1 LNELLFAVRAS
12 QLDILFL
19 LDKQPVY
26 SKFRFIYKPKTII
39 MKRLLF
45 VCLLFIVINSLAQ
58 NDSSVIISTP
68 RPAEFTNTKVFYS
81 QKAINSKTVE
91 VHPKGILDFSI
102 DHYFGDIAGDAGGP
116 KHGFFGLDAIKDV
129 RIGFQLGLS
138 DRLNIIFARAKG
150 SGPVTN
156 QYEWGLKYQALR
168 QKDNDPTHPLSLT
181 FFANDVLSAMRSTG
195 DSSSHFENAFEDFG
209 SRHSQVVQVLVA
221 RKFGKVSLQL
231 NPLYL
236 HTNNVLP
243 YDQENLLAVGGAIRW
258 PLSKKFVLIADYFH
272 TFRSQ
277 SSIDSF
283 ASRGIG
289 FHDPFGIGF
298 EIITEGH
305 VFHLNFT
312 NATDILENRF
322 IRGTTSS
329 WGEGQFRWAFTLTR
343 NFVVFRDKKAKG
355 K

>member
-1 LNELLFAVRAS
+1 
-12 QLDILFL
+12 
-19 LDKQPVY
+19 
-26 SKFRFIYKPKTII
+26 
-39 MKRLLF
+39 MKRSLF
-45 VCLLFIVINSLAQ
+45 FALLFIVINSLAQ
-58 NDSSVIISTP
+58 EDTTIIKTP
-68 RPAEFTNTKVFYS
+68 TKAEFTNTKVFYS
-81 QKAINSKTVE
+81 QKAINTKTVE
-91 VHPKGILDFSI
+91 VHPKGIMDFSI

-129 RIGFQLGLS
+129 RIGFQIGLS

-181 FFANDVLSAMRSTG
+181 FFANDVLSAMRSLG
-195 DSSSHFENAFEDFG
+195 DTSSHLENSFEDFG
-209 SRHSQVVQVLVA
+209 SRHSQVVQALVA

-231 NPLYL
+231 NPIYL
-236 HTNNVLP
+236 HTNYVEPNA
-243 YDQENLLAVGGAIRW
+243 QENLFAMGGAMRW
-258 PLSKKFVLIADYFH
+258 PLSKKIILIADYFH

-277 SSIDSF
+277 NSIDSF
-283 ASRGIG
+283 ASKGIG

-312 NATDILENRF
+312 NVTDILENRF

-329 WGEGQFRWAFTLTR
+329 WGDGEFRWAFTLSR
-343 NFVVFRDKKAKG
+343 NFVLFKPKRAK
-355 K
+355 

>member
-1 LNELLFAVRAS
+1 
-12 QLDILFL
+12 
-19 LDKQPVY
+19 
-26 SKFRFIYKPKTII
+26 

-45 VCLLFIVINSLAQ
+45 VAFLFSFINSLGQ
-58 NDSSVIISTP
+58 VDSSIIISTP
-68 RPAEFTNTKVFYS
+68 RKAEATATKVFYS
-81 QKAINSKTVE
+81 QKVINSKSVE
-91 VHPKGILDFSI
+91 VHRKGIMEFSI
-102 DHYFGDIAGDAGGP
+102 DHYFGDIAGDNGGVR
-116 KHGFFGLDAIKDV
+116 HGFFGLDGIKDV

-138 DRLNIIFARAKG
+138 DRLNVIFARAKG
-150 SGPVTN
+150 SGFVTN
-156 QYEWGLKYQALR
+156 QWEWGLKYQALK
-168 QKDNDPTHPLSLT
+168 QKDNDPSHPLSLT
-181 FFANDVLSAMRSTG
+181 IFANDVLSAMKAT
-195 DSSSHFENAFEDFG
+195 DTALHLENSFEDFG

-221 RKFGKVSLQL
+221 RKFGKLSLQL

-236 HTNNVLP
+236 HTNYIEP
-243 YDQENLLAVGGAIRW
+243 GAQENLFAVGGALRL
-258 PLSKKFVLIADYFH
+258 PLSKKFVLLADYFH

-277 SSIDSF
+277 SSIDFF
-283 ASRGIG
+283 ASKGIG

-329 WGEGQFRWAFTLTR
+329 WGDGEFRWAFTLSR

>member
-1 LNELLFAVRAS
+1 
-12 QLDILFL
+12 
-19 LDKQPVY
+19 
-26 SKFRFIYKPKTII
+26 
-39 MKRLLF
+39 MKRSLFVALLF
-45 VCLLFIVINSLAQ
+45 VCINSLGQ
-58 NDSSVIISTP
+58 NDSSVIIKTP
-68 RPAEFTNTKVFYS
+68 LPTEFINTKVFYA
-81 QKAINSKTVE
+81 QKVINSKSVE
-91 VHPKGILDFSI
+91 VHPKGIMDFSI

-116 KHGFFGLDAIKDV
+116 KHGFFGLDAIQDV

-150 SGPVTN
+150 SGSVTN

-181 FFANDVLSAMRSTG
+181 FFANDVISAKKRNRSKGLDTLE
-195 DSSSHFENAFEDFG
+195 DAFKDFG
-209 SRHSQVVQVLVA
+209 DRHSQVVQVLVA

-231 NPLYL
+231 NPIYL
-236 HTNNVLP
+236 HTNYVQMNA
-243 YDQENLLAVGGAIRW
+243 QENLFAIGGAIRW
-258 PLSKKFVLIADYFH
+258 PLSKKFVLLADYFH

-283 ASRGIG
+283 ASHGIG

-322 IRGTTSS
+322 IRATTSY
-329 WGEGQFRWAFTLTR
+329 WADGQFRWAFTLTR
-343 NFVVFRDKKAKG
+343 NFVVFRDKKAKA

>member
-1 LNELLFAVRAS
+1 
-12 QLDILFL
+12 
-19 LDKQPVY
+19 
-26 SKFRFIYKPKTII
+26 

-45 VCLLFIVINSLAQ
+45 VVLLFTCINSLCQ
-58 NDSSVIISTP
+58 ETTIIKTP
-68 RPAEFTNTKVFYS
+68 TEPEFTNTKVFYA
-81 QKAINSKTVE
+81 QKVINSKSVE
-91 VHPKGILDFSI
+91 VHLKGIMDFSI
-102 DHYFGDIAGDAGGP
+102 DHYFGDIAGDNGGVR
-116 KHGFFGLDAIKDV
+116 HGFFGLDAIKDV

-138 DRLNIIFARAKG
+138 DRLNVIFARAKG
-150 SGPVTN
+150 SGFVTN
-156 QYEWGLKYQALR
+156 QWEWGLKYQALR
-168 QKDNDPTHPLSLT
+168 QKDNDPGHPLSLT
-181 FFANDVLSAMRSTG
+181 IFANDVLSSMKAT
-195 DSSSHFENAFEDFG
+195 DTALHLENSFEDFG

-221 RKFGKVSLQL
+221 RKFGKLSLQL

-236 HTNNVLP
+236 HTNYVEP
-243 YDQENLLAVGGAIRW
+243 GAQENLFAVGGALRL
-258 PLSKKFVLIADYFH
+258 PLSKKFVLLADYFH

-277 SSIDSF
+277 ESIDFFGSK
-283 ASRGIG
+283 GIG

-329 WGEGQFRWAFTLTR
+329 WGDGEFRWAFTLTR
-343 NFVVFRDKKAKG
+343 NFVVFRDKKTKG

>member
-1 LNELLFAVRAS
+1 
-12 QLDILFL
+12 
-19 LDKQPVY
+19 
-26 SKFRFIYKPKTII
+26 

-45 VCLLFIVINSLAQ
+45 VVLLFTVINSSGQ
-58 NDSSVIISTP
+58 VDSSIIISTP
-68 RPAEFTNTKVFYS
+68 RKAEATNTKVFYS
-81 QKAINSKTVE
+81 QKVINSKSVE
-91 VHPKGILDFSI
+91 VHPKGIMDFSI
-102 DHYFGDIAGDAGGP
+102 DHYFGDIAGDNGGVR
-116 KHGFFGLDAIKDV
+116 HGFFGLDGIKDV

-138 DRLNIIFARAKG
+138 DRLNILFARAKG
-150 SGPVTN
+150 SGFVTN
-156 QYEWGLKYQALR
+156 QYEWGLKYQVMR
-168 QKDNDPTHPLSLT
+168 QKDNDPGHPLSLT
-181 FFANDVLSAMRSTG
+181 FFANDVLSAMKAT
-195 DSSSHFENAFEDFG
+195 DSALHLENSFEDFG

-221 RKFGKVSLQL
+221 RKFGKLSLQL

-236 HTNNVLP
+236 HTNYVEP
-243 YDQENLLAVGGAIRW
+243 GAQENLFAVGGALRL
-258 PLSKKFVLIADYFH
+258 PLSKKFVLLADYFH

-277 SSIDSF
+277 ESIDFFGSK
-283 ASRGIG
+283 GIG

-298 EIITEGH
+298 EIVTEGH

-329 WGEGQFRWAFTLTR
+329 WGDGEFRWAFTLTR

>member
-1 LNELLFAVRAS
+1 MSFLTARIS
-12 QLDILFL
+12 QLYILIL
-19 LDKQPVY
+19 LDKQPLY
-26 SKFRFIYKPKTII
+26 SKLRFIYKPKTII

-45 VCLLFIVINSLAQ
+45 LNLLFIVINSLAQ
-58 NDSSVIISTP
+58 NDSTVIIKTP
-68 RPAEFTNTKVFYS
+68 TKAAFTNTKVFYA
-81 QKAINSKTVE
+81 QKAINTKTVE
-91 VHPKGILDFSI
+91 VHPKGIMDFSI
-102 DHYFGDIAGDAGGP
+102 DHYFGDIAGDHGGP
-116 KHGFFGLDAIKDV
+116 KRGFFGLDAIQDV
-129 RIGFQLGLS
+129 RIGFQIGLS

-150 SGPVTN
+150 SGHVTN

-181 FFANDVLSAMRSTG
+181 FFANDVLSAMQSQG
-195 DSSSHFENAFEDFG
+195 DSSSHLENAFEDFG
-209 SRHSQVVQVLVA
+209 SRHSQVVQVLAA

-231 NPLYL
+231 NPIYL
-236 HTNNVLP
+236 HTNYVEP
-243 YDQENLLAVGGAIRW
+243 GAQENLFAIGGAIRL
-258 PLSKKFVLIADYFH
+258 PLSKKLIFLADYFH

-277 SSIDSF
+277 ESIDF
-283 ASRGIG
+283 FKSRGIG

-329 WGEGQFRWAFTLTR
+329 WADGEFRWAFTLTR
-343 NFVVFRDKKAKG
+343 NFILFRPNKTKG
-355 K
+355 S

>member
-1 LNELLFAVRAS
+1 MKRSLFFVLLFT
-12 QLDILFL
+12 
-19 LDKQPVY
+19 
-26 SKFRFIYKPKTII
+26 FINSFGQETTII
-39 MKRLLF
+39 NTPTKPE
-45 VCLLFIVINSLAQ
+45 FI
-58 NDSSVIISTP
+58 
-68 RPAEFTNTKVFYS
+68 NTKVFYA
-81 QKAINSKTVE
+81 QKVINSKSVE

-150 SGPVTN
+150 SGPITN

-168 QKDNDPTHPLSLT
+168 QKDNDATHPLSLT
-181 FFANDVLSAMRSTG
+181 FFANDVLSAQKRNRFRDTLE
-195 DSSSHFENAFEDFG
+195 DSFKDFG
-209 SRHSQVVQVLVA
+209 DRHSQVVQVLVA
-221 RKFGKVSLQL
+221 RKFGKLSLQL

-236 HTNNVLP
+236 HTNYVQP
-243 YDQENLLAVGGAIRW
+243 GAQENLFAIGGAIRL
-258 PLSKKFVLIADYFH
+258 PLSKKFVLLADYFH

-277 SSIDSF
+277 ASIDYF
-283 ASRGIG
+283 LAHDIG

-322 IRGTTSS
+322 IRATTSS
-329 WGEGQFRWAFTLTR
+329 WGDGQFRWAFTLTR